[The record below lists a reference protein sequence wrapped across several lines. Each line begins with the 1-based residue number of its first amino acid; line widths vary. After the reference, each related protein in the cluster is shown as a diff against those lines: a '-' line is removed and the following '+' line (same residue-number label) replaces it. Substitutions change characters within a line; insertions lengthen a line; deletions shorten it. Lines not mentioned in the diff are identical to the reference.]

1 MSTMKRVLI
10 SVLLAVTSLAAFG
23 QTNYGRANQAYVM
36 YESERDKGT
45 NIDLMYTYLV
55 DSYKLFAELA
65 EDPSNQNNDGVKN
78 RLRAMYPALLNGAI
92 YYSDKRQ
99 PQKGLDCAAGYIDLP
114 QLSIFRTDLFQR
126 DNQYPSVVYYA
137 ATSAYSLQKKN
148 QAIKYFNEF
157 LNLEQQGVTLDDGQV
172 KSAYVYLN
180 MVYNSQKNYTEQE
193 KILERAAKKYPVSLD
208 FLYNLVNVH
217 IATNNMA
224 KLVNTIDRILVIDP
238 NNVQVLPIKAR
249 LMEKQG
255 NNEQALEA
263 YGRLYAMNPN
273 SMEIISGLA
282 RANFNIATK
291 IVNEGATIADDA
303 QYAVVRQRASQ
314 YLMDAHDLFVK
325 ILTIEPTS
333 VKYMQGLA
341 GVYQFMDMDSEYE
354 VMKQIINEGSSYNT
368 FSDKLTAYNAQL
380 KQNNLASTSFTNEA
394 APIPTNPAQLVIKI
408 NSIVDA
414 NLNKI
419 IDAGEHFEIN
429 FTITNNGLGDAYN
442 LRLRI
447 SEQQGYDQ
455 YFEGPRELDGGN
467 ILAGESKEY
476 TFAYLVKE
484 DLPTTVANIDIYA
497 FEANGFDADPAHIV
511 MNTEELAIP
520 RLRIAD
526 HQFFAEDGTS
536 ITIGKNGKLTLAVQ
550 NYGTKA
556 AKDVKLKFTLPDNV
570 FQLQND
576 EVIIDSLGP
585 GEVRTIDYG
594 FVVNKRFTGDSIAV
608 VLAGTESSR
617 SSYINDA
624 YKVKLGDYL
633 TASSTINIQGNVRA
647 KKNVVKDFQ
656 IGLQSE
662 LLENVPRG
670 ERQGHRYALII
681 GNEDYSMTGGNA
693 EINVPYAINDALV
706 FQEYCLQTFGI
717 PKENITFVPN
727 ATTGMMH
734 EKLDWLLNMA
744 KTDPNTELF
753 FYYSG
758 HGSAEE
764 ATKEAYLLPCDLTGK
779 NVKFGIALKDLYDKL
794 GALNIKGAYVFLD
807 ACFSGGYKSNA
818 PIIAQKGVRIVPKKS
833 LMSGNVIAF
842 SSSSGDQTSSVYHEK
857 QHGYYTYYLLKCL
870 KDAKGDISLEQLF
883 QNTNAAVRRAT
894 AKINKMQEPQH
905 MVSPS
910 WTNWNTAVLKA
921 KPVQ

>member
-1 MSTMKRVLI
+1 MKRVLI
-10 SVLLAVTSLAAFG
+10 SIVLLLSAAVAFG
-23 QTNYGRANQAYVM
+23 QANYGKANQAYVM

-55 DSYKLFAELA
+55 DSYKLFAALA
-65 EDPSNQNNDGVKN
+65 EDPSNTNIEGTKN

-99 PQKGLDCAAGYIDLP
+99 PQKGLDCAAGYIDIP
-114 QLSIFRTDLFQR
+114 QLKVFRTDLFQR
-126 DNQYPSVVYYA
+126 DAQYPSVVYYA
-137 ATSAYSLQKKN
+137 ATSAYALHKRP

-157 LNLEQQGVTLDDGQV
+157 LSLEQQGVTLDEGQV
-172 KSAYVYLN
+172 KSSYVYLN
-180 MVYNSQKNYTEQE
+180 MIYNSQKDYAEQE
-193 KILERAAKKYPVSLD
+193 KILEKAAKKYPVSLD

-224 KLVNTIDRILVIDP
+224 KLVNTIDRILAIDP
-238 NNVQVLPIKAR
+238 NNTQVLPIKAR
-249 LMEKQG
+249 IMEKQG

-273 SMEIISGLA
+273 SIEIISGLA

-314 YLMDAHDLFVK
+314 YLMDAHDLFIK
-325 ILTIEPTS
+325 ILQAEPTS

-354 VMKQIINEGSSYNT
+354 VMKQIINEGASYTT

-380 KQNNLASTSFTNEA
+380 KQSNLASTSFTNEA

-408 NSIVDA
+408 NDIIDG
-414 NLNKI
+414 NGNKN

-442 LRLRI
+442 LRIRI
-447 SEQQGYDQ
+447 SEQQGYDM

-467 ILAGESKEY
+467 ILAGQSKDY
-476 TFAYLVKE
+476 KFSYIVKE
-484 DLPTTVANIDIYA
+484 DMPTAVANIDIFA

-520 RLRIAD
+520 RLRVAD
-526 HQFFAEDGTS
+526 YQFFAEDGTS
-536 ITIGKNGKLTLAVQ
+536 ITIGKNGKLTLAIQ
-550 NYGTKA
+550 NYGTKE
-556 AKDVKLKFTLPDNV
+556 AKNVKLQFKLPDNV
-570 FQLQND
+570 FNLQS
-576 EVIIDSLGP
+576 EELVIESIGP
-585 GEVRTIDYG
+585 GEVKTIDYG
-594 FVVNKRFTGDSIAV
+594 FVVNKRFIGDSIAV
-608 VLAGTESSR
+608 VLAGTESTR
-617 SSYINDA
+617 STYINDA
-624 YKVKLGDYL
+624 YKVKLGEYL
-633 TASSTINIQGNVRA
+633 TASSTLNIQGAARA
-647 KKNVVKDFQ
+647 KKNNVQDFQ
-656 IGLQSE
+656 IGLDSE

-670 ERQGHRYALII
+670 GRQSNRYALII

-693 EINVPYAINDALV
+693 EINVPFAINDALV

-727 ATTGMMH
+727 ATTGLMH
-734 EKLDWLLNMA
+734 EKLDWLINMA
-744 KTDPNTELF
+744 KTDPNAELF

-779 NVKFGIALKDLYDKL
+779 NVKFGIALKDLYDQL
-794 GALNIKGAYVFLD
+794 GQQNIKGAYVFLD

-818 PIIAQKGVRIVPKKS
+818 PIIAQKGVRVVPKKS
-833 LMSGNVIAF
+833 LMTGNVIAF
-842 SSSSGDQTSSVYHEK
+842 SSSSGDQTSSVYREK
-857 QHGYYTYYLLKCL
+857 KHGYYTYFLLKCL
-870 KDAKGDISLEQLF
+870 RDANGNISLEDLF
-883 QNTNAAVRRAT
+883 LKTNAEVRKAT
-894 AKINKMQEPQH
+894 AKINKIQEPQH
-905 MVSPS
+905 MVSPTWS
-910 WTNWNTAVLKA
+910 NWNTSLMASPSA
-921 KPVQ
+921 E

>member
-1 MSTMKRVLI
+1 MRYLVSILLLI
-10 SVLLAVTSLAAFG
+10 FSATAFG
-23 QTNYGRANQAYVM
+23 QVTYDRANQAYVM
-36 YESERDKGT
+36 YESERDKAADV
-45 NIDLMYTYLV
+45 DLMYTYLV
-55 DSYKLFAELA
+55 ESYKLFATLA
-65 EDPSNQNNDGVKN
+65 DDPNNTKLEGTKN

-92 YYSDKRQ
+92 HYSNKKQ
-99 PQKGLDCAAGYIDLP
+99 PQKGLDCASGYIELP
-114 QLSIFRTDLFQR
+114 KLKIFRDELFDR
-126 DNQYPSVVYYA
+126 DGQYPSVVYYA
-137 ATSAYSLQKKN
+137 ATSAYALDKKN
-148 QAIKYFNEF
+148 QAVTYFNEF
-157 LNLEQQGVTLDDGQV
+157 LDLEHQNITLDDGQV

-180 MVYNSQKNYTEQE
+180 LVFNAQKNYVEQE
-193 KILERAAKKYPVSLD
+193 KILEKAAKKYPVSLD

-217 IATNNMA
+217 IATNNMT
-224 KLVNTIDRILVIDP
+224 KLISTIDRILAIDP
-238 NNVQVLPIKAR
+238 NNTQVLPIKAR

-263 YGRLYAMNPN
+263 YSRLYAMNPN

-291 IVNEGATIADDA
+291 IVNDGATIADDT
-303 QYAVVRQRASQ
+303 QYAVVRQRASK
-314 YLMDAHDLFVK
+314 YLLDAQDLFIK
-325 ILTIEPTS
+325 ILEREPNS
-333 VKYMQGLA
+333 AKYMQGLA

-354 VMKQIINEGSSYNT
+354 VLTQIIKDGSSYAT
-368 FSDKLTAYNAQL
+368 FSDKLTAYNAKL
-380 KQNNLASTSFTNEA
+380 KRDNIASSSSLGS
-394 APIPTNPAQLVIKI
+394 APIPTNPAQLVINIDK
-408 NSIVDA
+408 IVDG
-414 NLNKI
+414 NSNKV
-419 IDAGEHFEIN
+419 IDAGEVFEIH
-429 FTITNNGLGDAYN
+429 FTISNSGLGDAYN

-447 SEQQGYDQ
+447 SEQQGFDQ
-455 YFEGPRELDGGN
+455 YLEGPRELDGGN
-467 ILAGESKEY
+467 ILAGQSKGY
-476 TFAYLVKE
+476 KFSYIVKE
-484 DLPTTVANIDIYA
+484 DMPTDVANLDIYA

-511 MNTEELAIP
+511 MNTEELSIP
-520 RLRIAD
+520 RLRVAD

-556 AKDVKLKFTLPDNV
+556 AKDVKLKFSLPENV

-576 EVIIDSLGP
+576 EIIIDELKP
-585 GEVRTIDYG
+585 GEVKTIDYG
-594 FVVNKRFTGDSIAV
+594 FVVNKRYTGSSISVA
-608 VLAGTESSR
+608 LAGSEKSR
-617 SSYINDA
+617 SSYINEA
-624 YKVKLGDYL
+624 YEVNLGEYL
-633 TASSTINIQGNVRA
+633 TASSTINIQNGSKTRKPVA
-647 KKNVVKDFQ
+647 QDFQ
-656 IGLQSE
+656 LGLKSE

-670 ERQGHRYALII
+670 QRQPNRFALII

-779 NVKFGIALKDLYDKL
+779 NVKFGIGLKDLYDKL
-794 GALNIKGAYVFLD
+794 GALSIKGAYVFLD
-807 ACFSGGYKSNA
+807 ACFSGGYKSSA
-818 PIIAQKGVRIVPKKS
+818 PIIAQKGVRVVPKQS
-833 LMSGNVIAF
+833 LITGNVIAF

-870 KDAKGDISLEQLF
+870 SDAKGNISLQDLF
-883 QNTNAAVRRAT
+883 LNTNAEVRKAT

-905 MVSPS
+905 MVSPT
-910 WTNWNTAVLKA
+910 WTAWNETVLRA
-921 KPVQ
+921 E

>member
-1 MSTMKRVLI
+1 MKKILIFLLVFASTI
-10 SVLLAVTSLAAFG
+10 SLFG
-23 QTNYGRANQAYVM
+23 QANYGKANQAFVM

-55 DSYKLFAELA
+55 DSYKLFAALA
-65 EDPSNQNNDGVKN
+65 EDPSNQNIEGTKN

-92 YYSDKRQ
+92 YYSDKKQ
-99 PQKGLDCAAGYIDLP
+99 PQRGFDCASGYIDLP
-114 QLSIFRTDLFQR
+114 QLRIFAADLFQR
-126 DNQYPSVVYYA
+126 DNQYPAIVYYA
-137 ATSAYSLQKKN
+137 ATSAYALKKNN

-157 LNLEQQGVTLDDGQV
+157 LSLEQQGVTLDDGQV

-180 MVYNSQKNYTEQE
+180 MIYNSQKNYTEQE
-193 KILERAAKKYPVSLD
+193 KVLERAAKKYPVSLD

-217 IATNNMA
+217 IATNNMG

-255 NNEQALEA
+255 NNEKALEA
-263 YGRLYAMNPN
+263 YSRLYAMNPN
-273 SMEIISGLA
+273 NMEILSGLA

-291 IVNEGATIADDA
+291 IVNEGATIADDT
-303 QYAVVRQRASQ
+303 QYAVIRQRASQ
-314 YLMDAHDLFVK
+314 YLMDAHDLFIK

-341 GVYQFMDMDSEYE
+341 GVYQFMGMDSEYH
-354 VMKQIINEGSSYNT
+354 VVTQIINDGASYTT
-368 FSDKLTAYNAQL
+368 FADKLTAYNAQL
-380 KQNNLASTSFTNEA
+380 KQNNLASTSFSNEA
-394 APIPTNPAQLVIKI
+394 APIPTNPAQLVINI
-408 NSIVDA
+408 DNITDGNS
-414 NLNKI
+414 NKL

-467 ILAGESKEY
+467 ILAGQSKSY
-476 TFAYLVKE
+476 RFSYIVKE
-484 DLPTTVANIDIYA
+484 DMPTAVANIDIYA

-520 RLRIAD
+520 RLRVAD
-526 HQFFAEDGTS
+526 YQFFAEDGTS

-550 NYGTKA
+550 NYGTRT
-556 AKDVKLKFTLPDNV
+556 AKDVKLKFKLPDNV
-570 FQLQND
+570 FQLQSE
-576 EVIIDSLGP
+576 EVVIDSIGP

-594 FVVNKRFTGDSIAV
+594 FVVNKRFVGDSIAV
-608 VLAGTESSR
+608 VLAGTESTR
-617 SSYINDA
+617 STYINDA
-624 YKVKLGDYL
+624 YRVKLGDYL
-633 TASSTINIQGNVRA
+633 TASSTLNIQGAARA
-647 KKNVVKDFQ
+647 KKNNVQDFQ
-656 IGLQSE
+656 IGLDSE
-662 LLENVPRG
+662 LLANVPRG
-670 ERQGHRYALII
+670 GRQSNRYALII

-693 EINVPYAINDALV
+693 EINVPFAINDALV
-706 FQEYCLQTFGI
+706 FQEYCLLTFGI

-727 ATTGMMH
+727 ATTGLMH

-744 KTDPNTELF
+744 KTDPNAELF

-779 NVKFGIALKDLYDKL
+779 NVRFGIALKDLYDKL
-794 GALNIKGAYVFLD
+794 GAQNIKGAYVFLD

-818 PIIAQKGVRIVPKKS
+818 PIIAQKGVRVVPKKS

-842 SSSSGDQTSSVYHEK
+842 SSSSGDQTSSVYREK
-857 QHGYYTYYLLKCL
+857 KHGYYTYFLLKCL
-870 KDAKGDISLEQLF
+870 KDANGDISLEDLF
-883 QNTNAAVRRAT
+883 IKTNQEVRKAT
-894 AKINKMQEPQH
+894 AKINKIQEPQH
-905 MVSPS
+905 MVSPTWSS
-910 WTNWNTAVLKA
+910 WSSAILKA
-921 KPVQ
+921 KSE

>member
-1 MSTMKRVLI
+1 MKRLFI
-10 SVLLAVTSLAAFG
+10 SFLFLLSAAGVFAQSG
-23 QTNYGRANQAYVM
+23 YDKANQTYVM

-55 DSYKLFAELA
+55 DSYKLFAALA
-65 EDPSNQNNDGVKN
+65 DDPSNTKMDGTKN

-92 YYSDKRQ
+92 YYSGKNQ
-99 PQKGLDCAAGYIDLP
+99 PQNGLNCASAYIEIPKLKV
-114 QLSIFRTDLFQR
+114 FRNEILQR
-126 DNQYPSVVYYA
+126 DNQYPSIVYYA
-137 ATSAYSLQKKN
+137 ASSAYALRKMN
-148 QAIKYFNEF
+148 IAVKYFNEF
-157 LNLEQQGVTLDDGQV
+157 LNLENEGIQLDDSQI
-172 KSAYVYLN
+172 KSAYVYMN
-180 MVYNSQKNYTEQE
+180 MAYNAEKNYVEQE
-193 KILERAAKKYPVSLD
+193 KILEKAAQRYPVSLD

-217 IATNNMA
+217 IATNNMP
-224 KLVNTIDRILVIDP
+224 KLINVIDRILAIDP
-238 NNVQVLPIKAR
+238 NNTQVLPIKAR

-255 NNEQALEA
+255 DNEQALEA
-263 YGRLYAMNPN
+263 YGRLYAMNPE

-291 IVNEGATIADDA
+291 IVNEGATIADDT

-314 YLMDAHDLFVK
+314 YLLDAQDLFIK
-325 ILTIEPTS
+325 ILEKEPTS

-341 GVYQFMDMDSEYE
+341 SVYQFMDMDSEYE
-354 VMKQIINEGSSYNT
+354 VMKQLINEDASYLT
-368 FSDKLTAYNAQL
+368 FSDRLTEYNAKL
-380 KQNNLASTSFTNEA
+380 KQANLASTSFNETA
-394 APIPTNPAQLVIKI
+394 APIPTNPAQLVIQVT
-408 NSIVDA
+408 SIVDA
-414 NLNKI
+414 NVNKVL
-419 IDAGEHFEIN
+419 DAGEHFEIN

-442 LRLRI
+442 LRLRV

-467 ILAGESKEY
+467 VLAGQSKEY
-476 TFAYLVKE
+476 KFSYLIKE
-484 DLPTTVANIDIYA
+484 DMPTSIANIDIFA

-511 MNTEELAIP
+511 INTEELAIP

-550 NYGTKA
+550 NYGTKP

-576 EVIIDSLGP
+576 EVVIESIEP
-585 GEVRTIDYG
+585 GEVKTVDYG
-594 FVVNKRFTGDSIAV
+594 FVVNKRFTGDFVSVA
-608 VLAGTESSR
+608 LAASESTR

-624 YKVKLGDYL
+624 YEVKLGEYL
-633 TASSTINIQGNVRA
+633 TASSTIDIHTGNQA
-647 KKNVVKDFQ
+647 KKALAEDFHL
-656 IGLQSE
+656 GLQSE
-662 LLENVPRG
+662 LLKNVPQG
-670 ERQGHRYALII
+670 ERQPNRYALII

-693 EINVPYAINDALV
+693 EINVPYAINDAAV
-706 FQEYCLQTFGI
+706 FQEYCIQTFGI

-727 ATTGMMH
+727 ATTGLMH
-734 EKLDWLLNMA
+734 EKLDWLLNMG
-744 KTDPNTELF
+744 KTDPNAELF

-758 HGSAEE
+758 HGSSDE

-779 NVKFGIALKDLYDKL
+779 NVKFGIALKDLYNQL
-794 GALNIKGAYVFLD
+794 GAQHIKGAYVFLD

-818 PIIAQKGVRIVPKKS
+818 PIIAQKGVRIVPKQS

-870 KDAKGDISLEQLF
+870 RDAKGDITLEKLF
-883 QNTNAAVRRAT
+883 QTTNAEVRKAT
-894 AKINKMQEPQH
+894 AKINKIQEPQH
-905 MVSPS
+905 MVSPTWTS
-910 WTNWNTAVLKA
+910 WNESVLKLA
-921 KPVQ
+921 PAAE